1 MNQKRAAP
9 SCASLNGELYVLGG
23 DDGGGRT
30 LQSCEKYS
38 LSTKTWTTIR
48 NMESP
53 RSEFASVTFGS
64 KVLAIGGD
72 DDDQIL
78 SDIVAYD
85 EKQSQV
91 QTKMRTG
98 RAAHAAVVAEMPFF
112 HLLLAPGIKS
122 PTRAS

>member
-1 MNQKRAAP
+1 MNQKREAP

-23 DDGGGRT
+23 WEDGGERS

-38 LSTKTWTTIR
+38 LSTKTWSTIC

-53 RSEFASVTFGS
+53 RSDFASVTFGS
-64 KVLAIGGD
+64 KVLAIGGY
-72 DDDQIL
+72 DDQYR
-78 SDIVAYD
+78 SDVEAYD

-91 QTKMRTG
+91 QTRMRTG

-112 HLLLAPGIKS
+112 HLL
-122 PTRAS
+122 RDEDE

>member
-1 MNQKRAAP
+1 
-9 SCASLNGELYVLGG
+9 
-23 DDGGGRT
+23 
-30 LQSCEKYS
+30 
-38 LSTKTWTTIR
+38 
-48 NMESP
+48 MESP
-53 RSEFASVTFGS
+53 QSYFASVTFGS
-64 KVLAIGGD
+64 RILAIDGVDG
-72 DDDQIL
+72 QIR
-78 SDIVAYD
+78 SDVEAYD